1 MICIKNNHTEGC
13 GYFGNGGGGSRT
25 PVRKRFNKN
34 FSGRRRL
41 FTFPHP
47 GVSRHTQRL
56 GSFMIHGTR
65 KALRTHVHHST
76 TPHPGPWS
84 FRAGRPLIK
93 QRRERR
99 YRCSFIYKL
108 PILRMLGAS
117 ARYSGL
123 HVPVETSTPPRRRK
137 VRSVQDTLMG
147 ILHAAPLLLLFP
159 SDPLRW
165 ALMGF
170 LRGFCRKVRSAAN
183 FTGVLSH
190 PPAEGSRSAG
200 GLQTTLFT
208 PSWGRDS
215 PPRRSPP
222 SRISSAGRSWACRSS
237 RSGY

>member
-1 MICIKNNHTEGC
+1 MPAGYWAPHSRAALLRRTSVFAGSEKLRGNSFAPSILISHGIHKNNHTEGC

-99 YRCSFIYKL
+99 YRCSFIYKV

-117 ARYSGL
+117 AR
-123 HVPVETSTPPRRRK
+123 
-137 VRSVQDTLMG
+137 
-147 ILHAAPLLLLFP
+147 
-159 SDPLRW
+159 
-165 ALMGF
+165 
-170 LRGFCRKVRSAAN
+170 
-183 FTGVLSH
+183 
-190 PPAEGSRSAG
+190 
-200 GLQTTLFT
+200 
-208 PSWGRDS
+208 
-215 PPRRSPP
+215 
-222 SRISSAGRSWACRSS
+222 
-237 RSGY
+237 

>member
-1 MICIKNNHTEGC
+1 MFLAPPGQRQCQDEHRADEVDRRPRFAWLPVG
-13 GYFGNGGGGSRT
+13 GGGGSRT

-137 VRSVQDTLMG
+137 VRFVQDALAG

-165 ALMGF
+165 ALLGF
-170 LRGFCRKVRSAAN
+170 LRKFLQSPLTRNLAGGIYDILRRNRSAPPEGCKQTKSYA
-183 FTGVLSH
+183 FTG
-190 PPAEGSRSAG
+190 AG
-200 GLQTTLFT
+200 
-208 PSWGRDS
+208 
-215 PPRRSPP
+215 
-222 SRISSAGRSWACRSS
+222 
-237 RSGY
+237 